1 MAIMYPSSLPT
12 SFIETD
18 RGEAKVFQ
26 CLKEQLSDEWIVYHS
41 VYWSGKPTGYHRR
54 RNGETDFIIT
64 HPTYGIV
71 VVEVKGG
78 VFIQYNQEDDLWIST
93 DQHLQAHDLTNPFDQ
108 ALRNYYAL
116 IDVIVR
122 LNSKTLHANLVK
134 SSIPMAHCVIFSDV
148 TRVSGNLP
156 INYDKELILYQQDL
170 NLIERR
176 LIAILDFFFESQY
189 RNTQLTKDIVKQL
202 QKAYAPTFVLD
213 RQLSTW
219 IEDEQKRM
227 LQLTE
232 EQYQILDI
240 CRQLNQASIY
250 GCAGS
255 GKTLLAIKKAIMCAE
270 SEQRTALIC
279 FNSILGNKFRK
290 HAQGIE
296 DLMAGNLHQLLLT
309 YLPEG
314 SQEEMLFDDMAMLDT
329 VMNLEIE
336 KFDAIIVDEAQ
347 DFTEEQ
353 LDIIHYLLKKDGLIY
368 YFWDDNQRIIRTSL
382 HIPNNVPILTL
393 STNLRNTQYIFDY
406 VKSHYLK
413 PMDIKHKGPL
423 GREVT
428 FTQPYAEQN
437 QTACF
442 SLLRKEIQK
451 LVVNEQMSPEDITI
465 LTFKSK
471 SKSWLNQFSLPNTS
485 LSYFEDEVLANHIR
499 IETVRRFK
507 GMESKV
513 VIVTEMNDERC
524 LQDETLFH
532 EMCYVSFSRAT
543 NHLIV
548 IPNQYSLEK
557 LKD

>member
-26 CLKEQLSDEWIVYHS
+26 HLKEQLSDEWIVYHS
-41 VYWSGKPTGYHRR
+41 VYWSGKPSGYHRR
-54 RNGETDFIIT
+54 RNGETDFIVT
-64 HPTYGIV
+64 HPTHGIIV
-71 VVEVKGG
+71 IEVKGG
-78 VFIQYNQEDDLWIST
+78 VFIQYDQQTDQWIST
-93 DQHLQAHDLTNPFDQ
+93 DQSLKTHDLTNPFHQ
-108 ALRNYYAL
+108 AVTNYYAL

-122 LNSKTLHANLVK
+122 LNSKTLNANHVK

-156 INYDKELILYQQDL
+156 ISYDKELILYQQDL
-170 NLIERR
+170 SLIERR
-176 LIAILDFFFESQY
+176 LVAVLNFIFDPQY
-189 RNTQLTKDIVKQL
+189 KDSQLTKHVVKQL

-240 CRQLNQASIY
+240 CRQLNSASIY

-255 GKTLLAIKKAIMCAE
+255 GKTLLAIKKALMCAE

-290 HAQGIE
+290 HALGME
-296 DLMAGNLHQLLLT
+296 YLKAGNLHQLLLA
-309 YLPEG
+309 YLPKG
-314 SQEEMLFDDMAMLDT
+314 SREELLFEDLAMLDI

-353 LDIIHYLLKKDGLIY
+353 LDIIHYLLKPDGLIY
-368 YFWDDNQRIIRTSL
+368 YFWDDNQRIIRTNM
-382 HIPNNVPILTL
+382 HIPKHIPILTL
-393 STNLRNTQYIFDY
+393 STNLRNTQHIFDY

-413 PMDIKHKGPL
+413 PLDIKHKGPL

-428 FTQPYAEQN
+428 FTQPYSDDN
-437 QTACF
+437 QAACF
-442 SLLRKEIQK
+442 SILRKEIQK
-451 LVVNEQMSPEDITI
+451 LVVNEQIDPEDITV

-471 SKSWLNQFSLPNTS
+471 SKSWLNQLTVPNIK
-485 LSYFEDEVLANHIR
+485 LSFFEDEVMDEHIR

-513 VIVTEMNDERC
+513 VIVTEMNDDRST
-524 LQDETLFH
+524 QDETLFH

-548 IPNQYSLEK
+548 IPNQSSLEK
-557 LKD
+557 LNN